1 MMPLEALK
9 GVLDGTG
16 LPWAYRQ
23 WEEGEAPPLP
33 YGVFYAGRNNPFGA
47 DGIVYSSSQRYTLE
61 LYSRDK
67 DPKSE
72 MAVEAALTAAEIFFS
87 KDETYIPSEHMNEV
101 IYEIEV

>member
-1 MMPLEALK
+1 MTRRQLK
-9 GVLDGTG
+9 TVLDGTG

-23 WEEGEAPPLP
+23 WEEGEAPALP

-47 DGIVYSSSQRYTLE
+47 DGVVYSASQRYTLE

-67 DPKSE
+67 DPASE
-72 MAVEAALTAAEIFFS
+72 DAVETALTAAGIFYT
-87 KDETYIPSEHMNEV
+87 KDEAYITSERMNEV

>member
-1 MMPLEALK
+1 MTLQQLK
-9 GVLDGTG
+9 TVLDETG

-33 YGVFYAGRNNPFGA
+33 YGVFYAGRSNPFGA
-47 DGIVYSSSQRYTLE
+47 AGVVYSASQQYTLE

-67 DPKSE
+67 DPASE
-72 MAVEAALTAAEIFFS
+72 TAVETALTAAGIFFA
-87 KDETYIPSEHMNEV
+87 KDEAYITSERMNEV

>member
-1 MMPLEALK
+1 MMALK
-9 GVLDGTG
+9 TLKAVLDGSG
-16 LPWAYRQ
+16 LLWAYRQ

-33 YGVFYAGRNNPFGA
+33 YGVYYAGRSNPFGA

-67 DPKSE
+67 DPESE
-72 MAVEAALTAAEIFFS
+72 AAVEAALTAAGIFFS
-87 KDETYIPSEHMNEV
+87 KDEAHIPSEHMNEV